1 MKEKIYCHWLPIAI
15 GIMGIG
21 IGCDIGVQVT
31 GFALFTVSES
41 YMDYLFAAIVSVGL
55 LGFSLIAL
63 VSGLLQEKF
72 YGYKLSE
79 LLVFEGIRK
88 RINLRK
94 YLMVSLAQV
103 ILGILYLSLFF
114 QVSCVNSM
122 IYLLISAVF
131 SAGCMAYSIFD
142 IMVNNQAVY
151 DILEEGY
158 GSLLEMDLNRNKKYL
173 HHVTTLSNALIN
185 AVESGNL
192 EETEEICSLYAVLLK
207 IVDSKNDVEWEQSS
221 FLRMKL
227 KQVCCSIST
236 AFGYLKMIEEITKM
250 FCDISNYD
258 YWKTDLYLQPISNL
272 KYYDD
277 KQLEECDYRNQV
289 LEICVLKEYKDGFI
303 TDNDWKDILYEYF
316 LSLVKNKSCTDEIKY
331 EMLNKFLAELLNF
344 TRNSGEIA
352 LLMEEKVA
360 LYILN
365 YILNLNNMEEQKKIY
380 ALFLRNIAVHNQ
392 YRDSKDY
399 FLLLSIVFQVL
410 YAYAYLEREVRTEG
424 YRKNI
429 RQLVDNSVSDSMI
442 NGLKIAFLL
451 EADIER
457 VLRSFGYRIPK
468 DFSIVNSFE
477 ASADFIQVKY
487 KIWTE
492 EYNIKFFFMMY
503 CKYYDHVG
511 RYSVFSF
518 LQWDKYTNETK
529 DKILKL
535 FVKCFDKDSG
545 MLDDTFLSECRQLGE
560 LYNYNYEIK
569 KEQQIK
575 VYEFIQEQQR
585 NLIDIKMSENEVD
598 EEGRLDTKEIAKYL
612 SEDIKRNGA
621 YGWSPD
627 RNIEFYIKYND
638 VKAIMHYEN
647 ISDIV
652 HERTVAHFI
661 KKCGY
666 DAINWFIKNKCKKIT
681 AIYNMEGIQQ
691 VLKCIEDNNFSIKNF
706 SYALDMALDKY
717 SETDAYR
724 RLSEKE
730 NEIELRTMN
739 FIHEHI
745 YAKSSNFYF
754 KLLPSKAR
762 MRYLNESECLERV
775 EKFERYKE
783 YYYVDGV
790 LLDRYRAIECIK
802 RKYFAYEFD
811 FKLYLD
817 FKPEDVMWFGYPEH
831 DEGQ

>member
-21 IGCDIGVQVT
+21 FGCDVGVKVT

-79 LLVFEGIRK
+79 LLVFVGIRK

-94 YLMVSLAQV
+94 YLIVSLVQV
-103 ILGILYLSLFF
+103 VLGILYLSLFF
-114 QVSCVNSM
+114 RVSCVNSM

-158 GSLLEMDLNRNKKYL
+158 GSLLETDLNKNKKYL

-185 AVESGNL
+185 AAESGNL
-192 EETEEICSLYAVLLK
+192 EETEEICSLYAILLK
-207 IVDSKNDVEWEQSS
+207 IVDKKSDVEWGQSS

-227 KQVCCSIST
+227 KEVCCSISR
-236 AFGYLKMIEEITKM
+236 AFGYLKMLEEITKM

-258 YWKTDLYLQPISNL
+258 YWKTELYLQPISDL

-277 KQLEECDYRNQV
+277 EKLEKYDYRNQV
-289 LEICVLKEYKDGFI
+289 LEICVLKEYKAGFI

-316 LSLVKNKSCTDEIKY
+316 SSLIKNKSCTEEIKH
-331 EMLNKFLAELLNF
+331 EILNKFLAELLNF
-344 TRNSGEIA
+344 TRNSEGID
-352 LLMEEKVA
+352 LSMEEKVA
-360 LYILN
+360 LHILN

-380 ALFLRNIAVHNQ
+380 AMFLRNITVHNQ
-392 YRDSKDY
+392 YRESKDY
-399 FLLLSIVFQVL
+399 FLFLSIMFQVL
-410 YAYAYLEREVRTEG
+410 YAYAYLEREVRTEK

-429 RQLVDNSVSDSMI
+429 RQLVDTVVSDNMI
-442 NGLKIAFLL
+442 NGLKISFLL

-457 VLRSFGYRIPK
+457 VLKSFGYRIPK
-468 DFSIVNSFE
+468 DLPIVNSFE

-487 KIWTE
+487 IIWTE
-492 EYNIKFFFMMY
+492 EYNIKFFFMLY
-503 CKYYDHVG
+503 CMYYDHVG
-511 RYSVFSF
+511 IYSVFSF
-518 LQWDKYTNETK
+518 LQWDTYTNETK
-529 DKILKL
+529 NKILKL

-545 MLDDTFLSECRQLGE
+545 MMNDVFLSECRQLGE
-560 LYNYNYEIK
+560 LYNHNYEIK

-575 VYEFIQEQQR
+575 IYEFIQEQQR
-585 NLIDIKMSENEVD
+585 NLIDIKMSEKEVD

-612 SEDIKRNGA
+612 NDDIKRNRA
-621 YGWSPD
+621 YGWNPD
-627 RNIEFYIKYND
+627 RNIEFYIKYSD

-647 ISDIV
+647 IADIV
-652 HERTVAHFI
+652 HEKTVAHFI
-661 KKCGY
+661 KNCGY
-666 DAINWFIKNKCKKIT
+666 DVVNWFIKNKCKKIT
-681 AIYNMEGIQQ
+681 PTYNMEGIQQ

-717 SETDAYR
+717 SGTDVYQK
-724 RLSEKE
+724 LSEKE
-730 NEIELRTMN
+730 NEIELCTMN

-745 YAKSSNFYF
+745 YAKSSDFYF
-754 KLLPSKAR
+754 KFLPSKAR
-762 MRYLNESECLERV
+762 MRYLNESECLERL

-783 YYYVDGV
+783 YYYVDGA
-790 LLDRYRAIECIK
+790 LLDRKRAIECIK

-811 FKLYLD
+811 FKVYLD
-817 FKPEDVMWFGYPEH
+817 FKPEDVTWFGYPER
-831 DEGQ
+831 DEG